1 MTRILQVAW
10 QLARAT
16 VMGFFN
22 DGAMRKAAALSY
34 YTLFSLAPLLIISIA
49 IAGAVFGADA
59 ARGEIMM
66 QVDGLVGKDAARAI
80 ESMLQ
85 SASKPS
91 ASAWAA
97 LVGVATLIFGA
108 TTAFAELKQS
118 LDDIWEFPSEKASG
132 LWYTLRTRL
141 LSFGVIVSIGF
152 LLLVS
157 LVFSAAVSALQR
169 WWFLTETAGVLLQ
182 VTNFAFSFV
191 LVAAMFAM
199 LYKLLPSVRIAWYD
213 VIIGAIVTAL
223 LFTIGKFFIGLY
235 LGNSAVSSS
244 YGAAGAIILILLW
257 VYYSSVI
264 FLLGAEFTKAFARH
278 HGSHAPGNYSSLSP
292 ASGKS

>member
-1 MTRILQVAW
+1 MRALPQLAW

-16 VMGFFN
+16 VVGFFD

-49 IAGAVFGADA
+49 IAGAVFGAEA
-59 ARGEIMM
+59 ARGEIIA
-66 QVDGLVGKDAARAI
+66 QVHGLVGKDAATAI
-80 ESMLQ
+80 EGMLQ
-85 SASKPS
+85 NASEPS
-91 ASAWAA
+91 ATAWAA
-97 LVGVATLIFGA
+97 IIGLSTLAFGA

-169 WWFLTETAGVLLQ
+169 MWLLTETAGVLLQ
-182 VTNFAFSFV
+182 VTNFVFSFV

-199 LYKLLPSVRIAWYD
+199 LYKLLPSVKIAWYD
-213 VIIGAIVTAL
+213 VIIGSIVTAL

-235 LGNSAVSSS
+235 LGNSAVTSS

-264 FLLGAEFTKAFARH
+264 FLIGAEFTKAFARR
-278 HGSHAPGNYSSLSP
+278 HGSHAPSQPGPSP
-292 ASGKS
+292 GAEMS